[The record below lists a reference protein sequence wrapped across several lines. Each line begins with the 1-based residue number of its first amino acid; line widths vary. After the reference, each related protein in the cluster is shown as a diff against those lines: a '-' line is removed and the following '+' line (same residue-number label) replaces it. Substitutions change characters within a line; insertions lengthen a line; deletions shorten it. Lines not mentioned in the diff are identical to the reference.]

1 MSDLFF
7 LFSSPVCYIS
17 RSLFPLLHF
26 LSPLMRF
33 SLLSPRHFST
43 PSFIFHSL
51 ICLSLALAVPLLPF
65 SKTHDIYCRSEL
77 PFKQNSAPV
86 YWISDLACT
95 FGINVGMSIRI
106 MFCTQCL

>member
-1 MSDLFF
+1 L
-7 LFSSPVCYIS
+7 SS
-17 RSLFPLLHF
+17 
-26 LSPLMRF
+26 
-33 SLLSPRHFST
+33 
-43 PSFIFHSL
+43 
-51 ICLSLALAVPLLPF
+51 ALVVPLLPF
-65 SKTHDIYCRSEL
+65 LKTHDIYCRSEL